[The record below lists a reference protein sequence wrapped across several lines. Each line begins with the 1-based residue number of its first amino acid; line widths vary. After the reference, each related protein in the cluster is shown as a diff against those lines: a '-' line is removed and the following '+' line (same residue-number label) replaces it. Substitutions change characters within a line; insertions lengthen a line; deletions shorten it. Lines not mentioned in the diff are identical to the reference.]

1 MMASGL
7 GKKIGGVLSHFF
19 GPGRSL
25 ASPLRSHLS
34 TSCYSYTSKM
44 SFAPRQPF
52 YDGKVQKSTSGKTFQ
67 SINPADATPLADI
80 HIASH
85 SDVDSAVAAADRA
98 FKVWSQTPPATR
110 ARVLQ
115 KAAALLRERNDEIAR
130 VETLD
135 SGKAYTETSTV
146 DVVTGADTLEYYANL
161 VGSGGLNGE
170 TAHLNEGAWF
180 YTKKAPLGV
189 CGAIGAW
196 NYPIQM

>member
-1 MMASGL
+1 
-7 GKKIGGVLSHFF
+7 
-19 GPGRSL
+19 
-25 ASPLRSHLS
+25 
-34 TSCYSYTSKM
+34 M
-44 SFAPRQPF
+44 SFSPRQLF
-52 YDGKVQKSTSGKTFQ
+52 YDGKIQSASSGKTFK

-85 SDVDSAVAAADRA
+85 SDIDAAVASAQRA
-98 FKVWSQTPPATR
+98 FQSWSQTPHVVR
-110 ARVLQ
+110 ARILQ
-115 KAAALLRERNDEIAR
+115 KAVTILRERNDEVAR

-135 SGKAYTETSTV
+135 SGRAYTETSTV

-170 TAHLNEGAWF
+170 TVQLREGAWI

-189 CGAIGAW
+189 CAAIGAW